1 MTSATC
7 PACRATIEIP
17 ERTRDGTVQCRQ
29 CGREFA
35 PPEPGTGSESP
46 PADAAAP
53 KPFPVIPFQASR
65 GGPALG
71 LGLAAFMGLVAAL
84 VLGVAAALL
93 RSAFW
98 LVIVFPILH
107 GVFVGV
113 FAGLGARITKTRYQG
128 GVAVVAAGCGLV
140 SYMLVHY
147 IFYLAFIGG
156 LPPGAPLVGFW
167 EYMDIRATEGVR
179 FGKPGA
185 NGAGGG
191 IGYVGSVIYWVVEAV
206 VTMAGAAGVA
216 VVTIGSP
223 FCEQCN
229 RWKTKRSMGPYP
241 VEPSY
246 AVPAVGAGLPTGL
259 LVPADGKKSVVVEL
273 AYCLECA
280 ERGTV
285 DVKVHG
291 THQDGNKMYNWN
303 AYVTYPGEALRT
315 FAEVETTLRELGL
328 GGKKK

>member
-7 PACRATIEIP
+7 PTCRMSIEIP

-35 PPEPGTGSESP
+35 PPEPGSASEAP
-46 PADAAAP
+46 PTEAAP
-53 KPFPVIPFQASR
+53 PKQYPVIPFEASR

-71 LGLAAFMGLVAAL
+71 LGLAAFMGLVAAV
-84 VLGVAAALL
+84 VLGVGAALL
-93 RSAFW
+93 KTVFW
-98 LVIVFPILH
+98 LVLVFALLH

-113 FAGLGARITKTRYQG
+113 FAGLGARLTKARYQG
-128 GVAVVAAGCGLV
+128 GLAVVAAGCGLV
-140 SYMLVHY
+140 SYFVVHY
-147 IFYLAFIGG
+147 LFYLAFVGA
-156 LPPGAPLVGFW
+156 PGAPQVGFW

-179 FGKPGA
+179 FGKPGQ
-185 NGAGGG
+185 GAGGG
-191 IGYVGSVIYWVVEAV
+191 IGYVGSVIYWVLEAI

-216 VVTIGSP
+216 IVTIGSP
-223 FCEQCN
+223 FCEGCN
-229 RWKTKRSMGPYP
+229 RWKTKRTMGPYV

-246 AVPAVGAGLPTGL
+246 AVPAVGAGLPSGL
-259 LVPADGKKSVVVEL
+259 LTPADAGKSVTVEI
-273 AYCLECA
+273 AYCPHCLEA
-280 ERGTV
+280 GTI
-285 DVKVHG
+285 DVKASGAAKVG
-291 THQDGNKMYNWN
+291 KNMQFNN